1 MAHLFFERFVAQ
13 RLLPRKGDG
22 YARPLVRVATYT
34 IALGVMVMV
43 VAVCILRGF
52 QTEIRQKVVGF
63 GSHIVVNS
71 YAMGNLYEETP
82 IANDRPEVER
92 IRQTPGVARLGCYA
106 VKGGMVKSENQIQ
119 GVLLKGVESDDDGAF
134 FAAHLVEGRLFD
146 HPEEKPSNEVVV
158 SQRLADRLEVG
169 IGDKLRTYFWQ
180 GDVPRARALEVCGI
194 YNTDLADFD
203 EHYLLGDLRM
213 VQRLNDWDSNLVGGY
228 EVLVDDFRHL
238 DEVAQRLLPQMGYDL
253 TLHTVVDQ
261 NPALFAWLDLLDSN
275 IVLLMVLMTLV
286 CTVAIISALLI
297 MMFERSSTIGVLKA
311 LGCTNG
317 SLRRIFLL
325 QCAALITKGILVGDA
340 VAWLVCWLQARFQ
353 IVRLDSTNYM
363 MEHVPVALEAPTF
376 VVISI
381 GSLVVCL
388 LALLIPTAYISHI
401 EPAKSIKMN

>member
-1 MAHLFFERFVAQ
+1 M
-13 RLLPRKGDG
+13 
-22 YARPLVRVATYT
+22 RVATYT

-63 GSHIVVNS
+63 GSHMVVTS

-82 IANDRPEVER
+82 ITNDRPEVER
-92 IRQTPGVARLGCYA
+92 IRQTPGVERLGYYA
-106 VKGGMVKSENQIQ
+106 VIGGMVKSEDQIQ
-119 GVLLKGVESDDDGAF
+119 GILLKGVEGDDDGSF
-134 FAAHLVEGRLFD
+134 FASHLVEGRLFD
-146 HPEEKPSNEVVV
+146 HPEDKPSNEVVV
-158 SQRLADRLEVG
+158 SQRLADLMDVG

-180 GDVPRARALEVCGI
+180 GEVPRARALEVCGI

-213 VQRLNDWDSNLVGGY
+213 VQRMNNWDSNQVGGY
-228 EVLVDDFRHL
+228 EVLAKDFRQL
-238 DEVAQRLLPQMGYDL
+238 DNVTQSLLPQLGYDL
-253 TLHTVVDQ
+253 TLHTVVEQ

-311 LGCTNG
+311 MGCTNG

-325 QCAALITKGILVGDA
+325 QCAALIAKGILVGDA
-340 VAWLVCWLQARFQ
+340 VAWLVCWLQAKCQ
-353 IVRLDSTNYM
+353 VVRLDSSSYM
-363 MEHVPVALEAPTF
+363 MEHVPVALEPTTF

-401 EPAKSIKMN
+401 EPTKSIKMN